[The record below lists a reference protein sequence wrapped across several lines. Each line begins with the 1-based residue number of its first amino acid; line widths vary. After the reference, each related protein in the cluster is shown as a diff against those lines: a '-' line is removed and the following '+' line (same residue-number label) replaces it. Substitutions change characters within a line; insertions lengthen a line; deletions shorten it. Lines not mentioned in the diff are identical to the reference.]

1 MQLGGEC
8 SFSEDDVYVFAL
20 GVPELVVY
28 HMANLLL
35 MNLYVKVTFPH

>member
-20 GVPELVVY
+20 GVPELARYLDAVPLI
-28 HMANLLL
+28 MIPN
-35 MNLYVKVTFPH
+35 VKAKFLH